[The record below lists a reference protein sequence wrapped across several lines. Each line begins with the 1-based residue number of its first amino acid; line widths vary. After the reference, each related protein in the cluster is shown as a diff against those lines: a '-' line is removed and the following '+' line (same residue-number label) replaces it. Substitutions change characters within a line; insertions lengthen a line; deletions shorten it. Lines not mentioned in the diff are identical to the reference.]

1 MKIYPKLNERRMS
14 IKEARE
20 GLYAG
25 GEWVQ
30 INVSNAR
37 SSRATACHKQ
47 QWRPKSIQLNNAEPS
62 LFECGYLRNK
72 KRNIS
77 YRNSFEKS
85 KSLAGKIILPQA
97 MKPLLPL
104 VSISYAPFWHS
115 GRRQIPHKSYLHSS
129 ATNSKWDICHSLTK
143 NKRKTLSSP
152 PTRSHGLV
160 LAKMSLRVSSI
171 AQTRDWI

>member
-1 MKIYPKLNERRMS
+1 MKIYPKLNERRIS
-14 IKEARE
+14 INEARE

-85 KSLAGKIILPQA
+85 KKFGRQNYSSTSHEAVTSLGFDF
-97 MKPLLPL
+97 
-104 VSISYAPFWHS
+104 VCSF
-115 GRRQIPHKSYLHSS
+115 
-129 ATNSKWDICHSLTK
+129 LTLW
-143 NKRKTLSSP
+143 KTSNPS
-152 PTRSHGLV
+152 
-160 LAKMSLRVSSI
+160 
-171 AQTRDWI
+171 